1 VNGLQICLT
10 IVCFLPYLI
19 SDAEKKGRLLI
30 FQILKNK
37 KERSRRAFLL
47 SNQRA
52 MSKGVKHF
60 AVNRVRRERIDKAS
74 DALVIEEP
82 LEIRL
87 NHIPLAVVMRTPG
100 DDFDLARGFLLSEGI
115 VLRAEGRGRRASD
128 GKNEESSIIQVQL
141 ANGDLPEIDYACDE
155 LGLEIPNVVNCR
167 LPGISAKEISGW
179 QRHIFASSSCGI
191 CGRAS
196 LDRVRLQAAPPNSH
210 WQIPFSILQ
219 ALPEKLRASQTAF
232 ANTGGLHAAALFSPQ
247 GEIAALREDIGRH
260 NAVDKILGWAMC
272 QYELPLSHFGL
283 LVSGR
288 LSFEIAQKALLGGL
302 PFVAGISAASS
313 LAVELAEESGMTLVG
328 FLRGETA
335 VVYTGS
341 QRIGL

>member
-1 VNGLQICLT
+1 LFVFCHILR
-10 IVCFLPYLI
+10 
-19 SDAEKKGRLLI
+19 SDAEKR
-30 FQILKNK
+30 KN
-37 KERSRRAFLL
+37 
-47 SNQRA
+47 
-52 MSKGVKHF
+52 MSEGVKHF
-60 AVNRVRRERIDKAS
+60 AVNRVRREHVEKIS
-74 DALVIEEP
+74 DALVVEEP

-87 NHIPLAVVMRTPG
+87 NNIPLAVVMRTPG
-100 DDFDLARGFLLSEGI
+100 DDLDLAKGFLLTEGI
-115 VLRAEGRGRRASD
+115 LAKQTANGKKQTAS
-128 GKNEESSIIQVQL
+128 GKNP
-141 ANGDLPEIDYACDE
+141 NGVEIDHARDE

-167 LPGISAKEISGW
+167 LPWISESEISGW

-196 LDRVRLQAAPPNSH
+196 LDRVRLQAPLLNSD

-219 ALPEKLRASQTAF
+219 TLPAKLRARQTAF
-232 ANTGGLHAAALFSPQ
+232 SSTGGLHAAALFSPP
-247 GEIAALREDIGRH
+247 GEIIALREDIGRH
-260 NAVDKILGWAMC
+260 NAVDKILGWAMR

-313 LAVELAEESGMTLVG
+313 LAVELAEETGMTLAG

-341 QRIGL
+341 QRIGF

>member
-1 VNGLQICLT
+1 
-10 IVCFLPYLI
+10 
-19 SDAEKKGRLLI
+19 
-30 FQILKNK
+30 
-37 KERSRRAFLL
+37 
-47 SNQRA
+47 

-60 AVNRVRRERIDKAS
+60 AVNRIQREHIDKTA
-74 DALVIEEP
+74 DALVVEEP

-87 NHIPLAVVMRTPG
+87 NNIPLAVVMRTP
-100 DDFDLARGFLLSEGI
+100 DDDLDLARGFLLTEGI
-115 VLRAEGRGRRASD
+115 LEKQKAKS
-128 GKNEESSIIQVQL
+128 KKQT
-141 ANGDLPEIDYACDE
+141 ANDNIRTEVEIENARDE

-167 LPGISAKEISGW
+167 LPGISEKEISGW
-179 QRHIFASSSCGI
+179 QRHLFASSSCGI

-196 LDRVRLQAAPPNSH
+196 LDRVRLQATPPNSH

-219 ALPEKLRASQTAF
+219 ALPEKLRTSQTAF
-232 ANTGGLHAAALFSPQ
+232 ASTGGLHAAALFSPQ
-247 GEIAALREDIGRH
+247 GEIVALREDIGRH
-260 NAVDKILGWAMC
+260 NAVDKILGWAMR

-313 LAVELAEESGMTLVG
+313 LAVELAEESGMTLAG

-335 VVYTGS
+335 VVYTGP
-341 QRIGL
+341 QRIVF